1 MGSKDKRIDAYIAKA
16 GDFAKPILDQLRK
29 AIHAGC
35 PSAEES
41 LKWRHPAFM
50 YKGMLCGM
58 AAFKEHCTFGFW
70 KHSLMFS
77 NNSTAQKKAEAELNR
92 LGRITRVNEL
102 PPENRLREYIKEAM
116 RLNDE
121 GVKIQRAPKPRGDRT
136 IIVPEFFAAA
146 LKKNRQALTAF
157 ENFSYTNKKEYVEW
171 LTEAKREE
179 TRASR
184 LETAI
189 AWIAEGKPRNWKY
202 MNC

>member
-1 MGSKDKRIDAYIAKA
+1 
-16 GDFAKPILDQLRK
+16 
-29 AIHAGC
+29 
-35 PSAEES
+35 
-41 LKWRHPAFM
+41 
-50 YKGMLCGM
+50 
-58 AAFKEHCTFGFW
+58 
-70 KHSLMFS
+70 MFS
-77 NNSTAQKKAEAELNR
+77 NNATAQKKAEEELSR
-92 LGRITRVNEL
+92 LGRITAMNEL